1 MTTREDASTPTDP
14 SSEWG
19 VNQTG
24 INSTDLPSPFGLFY
38 VSTELVVLLSLLYG
52 SISVVTVLG
61 NVLVILVIVK
71 NRRMQTVTNFF
82 IANLSVADVMIGLLS
97 TPFQFQAALLQRW
110 DLPSILCPVAPFVKE
125 LSVNV
130 SISTLAVISI
140 DRFFAVVHPLR
151 PGWSART
158 AVIIMGVVWILGLT
172 SSVPTAVAHSV
183 IWIPD
188 GLNPTSLK
196 PYCYPDYPKTDGI
209 DVSQLYG
216 LYLVIAQYF
225 LPLLVISYA
234 YCRIMYRIWFA
245 KAPGSALDVRDKIMN
260 KNKKKVSRLLAIT
273 VAYVIQGCPSPPKS
287 AMHIAYSS
295 LYPIKL

>member
-1 MTTREDASTPTDP
+1 MTTRQDATSANQ
-14 SSEWG
+14 SEWT
-19 VNQTG
+19 V
-24 INSTDLPSPFGLFY
+24 NSTSEAVNATDSSSGFGLFY
-38 VSTELVVLLSLLYG
+38 VPTELVVLLSLLYG
-52 SISVVTVLG
+52 SISAVTVFG

-110 DLPSILCPVAPFVKE
+110 DLPFILCPVAPFVKE

-130 SISTLAVISI
+130 SISTLTVISI

-158 AVIIMGVVWILGLT
+158 AIIIMGVVWILGIG

-183 IWIPD
+183 IWIQI
-188 GLNPTSLK
+188 GENPTSLK
-196 PYCYPDYPKTDGI
+196 PYCYPDFPEMAGFN
-209 DVSQLYG
+209 VSQVYG
-216 LYLVIAQYF
+216 LYLVIVQYF
-225 LPLLVISYA
+225 LPLMVISYA

-245 KAPGSALDVRDKIMN
+245 KAPGSALDTRDKIMN
-260 KNKKKVSRLLAIT
+260 KNKKKVSCLLSIT
-273 VAYVIQGCPSPPKS
+273 GADVILAEYLYS
-287 AMHIAYSS
+287 ALSTEF
-295 LYPIKL
+295 LYKQTFR